1 MTKYEMEM
9 EIPMTGDVAHF
20 IEALRE
26 FGHPKIVLRVETDEE
41 TNTKRKI
48 AAEVSNSVSSWWGWG
63 GRYST
68 EWFEN
73 RLKAIR
79 GKRAQEEI

>member
-1 MTKYEMEM
+1 MTKYKMEM

-26 FGHPKIVLRVETDEE
+26 FGHPKIILRVETNEE
-41 TNTKRKI
+41 TNTKHKV
-48 AAEVSNSVSSWWGWG
+48 AAEISNSVSSWWGN
-63 GRYST
+63 YSFST
-68 EWFEN
+68 GWFEM

>member
-41 TNTKRKI
+41 TNTKHKL
-48 AAEVSNSVSSWWGWG
+48 AAEVSNSMSSWWGN
-63 GRYST
+63 YYLST

-79 GKRAQEEI
+79 GKRAQEQI